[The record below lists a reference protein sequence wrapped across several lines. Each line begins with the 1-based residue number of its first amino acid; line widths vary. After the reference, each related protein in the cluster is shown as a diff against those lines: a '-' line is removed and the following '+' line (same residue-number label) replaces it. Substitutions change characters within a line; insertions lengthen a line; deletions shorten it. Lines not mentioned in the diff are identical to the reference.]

1 MGIKR
6 RIQGLFIK
14 MKNRF
19 CVAIIIFCIIL
30 IGCSNNLSLE
40 QASSSEENGETLD
53 SSYTKEEYEQGLEG
67 YFDIENEEGIYA
79 RNIISWNTET
89 GEEKVILKRKAA
101 KRWNLKITSQVIPK
115 KIFSLSVKI
124 VVK

>member
-1 MGIKR
+1 MGIKP

-40 QASSSEENGETLD
+40 QASSSEENGETKQAIEFYTYEDVERQDLQADCKKEINLSYLSFEKFLD
-53 SSYTKEEYEQGLEG
+53 KIYTE
-67 YFDIENEEGIYA
+67 DA
-79 RNIISWNTET
+79 
-89 GEEKVILKRKAA
+89 
-101 KRWNLKITSQVIPK
+101 
-115 KIFSLSVKI
+115 
-124 VVK
+124 

>member
-1 MGIKR
+1 MGIKP

-89 GEEKVILKRKAA
+89 GEEKGILKRKAA